1 MLRRLFWLAPAL
13 HSLNRA
19 TRLPIWALTKVRD
32 NFNMVM
38 GLNNQ
43 GWAENMDGVVNP
55 PITSTSTTV
64 ASGRAVISIYG
75 LNIDLGTLGGDN
87 SWTNYGGINDR
98 GEAVGMAETSVPDPN
113 GEDMCAFGTK
123 KTCRGFL
130 WRHGHIMAL
139 PTLGGNNGQA
149 AAINNRGQIVGISE
163 TTVPDSGCPPSKQ
176 PGTTILPVMWEKGEV
191 RALPTLPGEPDGFVQ
206 GLNDQGQAV
215 GATGTCTSFAIHAV
229 LWENDHA
236 FQLADLGHTGS
247 DAYAI
252 NDHGQAVGYVSTTD
266 GSTIVASLWE
276 NGGVKNL
283 GILPGDGAAFATG
296 INNRGQVVGS
306 TFNSQGWSRG
316 FIWQDNVMTDLNTLI
331 SKDSNLSIIA
341 ASNINERGQISG
353 MATVLTGPDTGKIHA
368 ILLTPASEE
377 IGESVADFAR
387 THPHSTVPAN
397 ACQTLFAEIR
407 TRPIRAIKWA
417 FSELAHHPA
426 ICCAGARPEIVRDNM
441 GHVEYRRD
449 PELHHVR
456 RGKDCYAGV
465 AFKQTWIEDKQC
477 AFALWFL
484 QLL

>member
-1 MLRRLFWLAPAL
+1 MRNFWIPVTMIVLGSFSNVFAQKSYKITDL
-13 HSLNRA
+13 GLNHS
-19 TRLPIWALTKVRD
+19 TD
-32 NFNMVM
+32 NFSMVM

-55 PITSTSTTV
+55 PIKSTSTTV
-64 ASGRAVISIYG
+64 ASGRAVIGIYG
-75 LNIDLGTLGGDN
+75 RNVDLGTLGGDN

-130 WRHGHIMAL
+130 WRHGQITAL

-163 TTVPDSGCPPSKQ
+163 TTVPDSGCPPIKQ
-176 PGTTILPVMWEKGEV
+176 PGTTILPVMWEKGEI

-229 LWENDHA
+229 LWVNDHA

-252 NDHGQAVGYVSTTD
+252 NDHGQAVGYVSTND

-276 NGGVKNL
+276 NGAHGAVTNL

-296 INNRGQVVGS
+296 INNRTQVVGS

-316 FIWQDNVMTDLNTLI
+316 FIWQDNLMTDLNTLI
-331 SKDSNLSIIA
+331 SKDSNFYIIA
-341 ASNINERGQISG
+341 ASNINQRGQISG
-353 MATVLTGPDTGKIHA
+353 MAMVLTGPDKDKIHA
-368 ILLTPASEE
+368 ILLTPSSEE
-377 IGESVADFAR
+377 TGESAADFAR
-387 THPHSTVPAN
+387 THPHSTVPEN
-397 ACQTLFAEIR
+397 SHY
-407 TRPIRAIKWA
+407 
-417 FSELAHHPA
+417 FSQRSVP
-426 ICCAGARPEIVRDNM
+426 G
-441 GHVEYRRD
+441 
-449 PELHHVR
+449 
-456 RGKDCYAGV
+456 
-465 AFKQTWIEDKQC
+465 
-477 AFALWFL
+477 L
-484 QLL
+484 QR